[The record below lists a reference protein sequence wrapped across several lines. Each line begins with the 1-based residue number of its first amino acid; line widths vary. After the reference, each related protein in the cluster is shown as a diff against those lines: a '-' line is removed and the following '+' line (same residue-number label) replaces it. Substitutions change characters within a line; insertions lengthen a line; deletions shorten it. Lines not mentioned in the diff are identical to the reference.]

1 MTLVAKPVTRNC
13 TKNRYKLIEFS
24 FITNSINVP
33 SKMIK
38 NDRRFT
44 IHIYISTV
52 QKMLRTCTDK
62 QTIEG
67 VPV

>member
-1 MTLVAKPVTRNC
+1 MTLAAKPVIRNS
-13 TKNRYKLIEFS
+13 TKHRYKLIEFS
-24 FITNSINVP
+24 FITNSIKVP

-44 IHIYISTV
+44 IHIMSTV
-52 QKMLRTCTDK
+52 QKMLRTYTDK